1 MGKVSNKLL
10 EFLAEVICIWVD
22 ILEGKMNRYNCCLS
36 LGDNSSTVSWL
47 HQSNFDSENQQVHK
61 EVARYCASL
70 CIDAEVYPYLQHFKG
85 FWNIVADSLSRDTH
99 IPNDV
104 LISLLYLVCLE
115 QMPINFHISSL
126 PQEIES

>member
-1 MGKVSNKLL
+1 MH
-10 EFLAEVICIWVD
+10 EEVVC
-22 ILEGKMNRYNCCLS
+22 YY
-36 LGDNSSTVSWL
+36 T
-47 HQSNFDSENQQVHK
+47 
-61 EVARYCASL
+61 SL
-70 CIDAEVYPYLQHFKG
+70 CIDAKVCLYSQYFKG
-85 FWNIVADSLSRDTH
+85 FWNVVADSLSRDTH